1 MVYSMKTDKG
11 VVRDANQDNCSMTVL
26 DEKSCFAVVCDGMG
40 GPNAGDIASSM
51 AVSIITEN
59 FVAGWNNNISLDSVK
74 ELLVEAINAANSKIF
89 IKSREVK
96 QYEGMGTTVVA
107 AVCMDDALIIANV
120 GDSRAY
126 FVSDKLQKITK
137 DHSYLQELLDNGKIS
152 EKEAENFPYKN
163 VITRALGTKATVVTD
178 IFQKDALS
186 EGESILLCSDGLF
199 NYACDEE
206 ILSAIKNTDYESIAS
221 ALVAIANKN
230 GGGDNIT
237 ALVFSK

>member
-11 VVRDANQDNCSMTVL
+11 SVRDINQDNCSITIL

-40 GPNAGDIASSM
+40 GPNAGDVASSM

-59 FVAGWNNNISLDSVK
+59 FVSGWNNNISLDSLK
-74 ELLVEAINAANSKIF
+74 ELLVESVNAANSKIF

-107 AVCMDDALIIANV
+107 AVCMEDTLLIANV

-126 FVSDKLQKITK
+126 LVSDTLNKITK
-137 DHSYLQELLDNGKIS
+137 DHSYVQELIDNGKIS
-152 EKEAENFPYKN
+152 ENEAENFPYRN
-163 VITRALGTKATVVTD
+163 VITRALGTNGAVVTD
-178 IFQKDALS
+178 LFDKTVLS
-186 EGESILLCSDGLF
+186 AGDTVLLCSDGLY
-199 NYACDEE
+199 NYASQEE
-206 ILSAIKNTDYESIAS
+206 ILSAIKNTEYESIAS
-221 ALVAIANKN
+221 VLVDIANKN